1 MLYTPVCDISSYYVE
16 ILRNGWHKVSI
27 HEFLRLINL
36 SHEPP
41 VDDGDDITPLFILD
55 NKMMMFLDQ
64 NCLLFHVISSIP
76 NDIDYIVFKI
86 IDKDCITIYER
97 LDTSNDNYDRNTTH
111 SPYS

>member
-1 MLYTPVCDISSYYVE
+1 MTKFLLCTSALSYLTTPT
-16 ILRNGWHKVSI
+16 LGAA
-27 HEFLRLINL
+27 
-36 SHEPP
+36 
-41 VDDGDDITPLFILD
+41 DGDMELLFILD
-55 NKMMMFLDQ
+55 NRMMMFLNQ

-111 SPYS
+111 SPYT